1 MRLRSLISVAALAA
15 AASLGGQVQAATALT
30 VNVTLTIDA
39 TIDVNWCLTSGAGDD
54 ATAQA
59 WVLGA
64 SIPLNTAHQ
73 STGTG
78 ADGTAPVARFI
89 ENNSNA
95 TVDIAVVCGNS
106 TNWNVGPTAAAN
118 VFMMQAKIDAGGT
131 YVSIDTSVND
141 WINNLAHHAASTV
154 RSGEVFL
161 QLTTPSSITVGGGRQ
176 QTIVVTFTASADSG
190 D

>member
-54 ATAQA
+54 PAAQS
-59 WVLGA
+59 WILGA
-64 SIPLNTAHQ
+64 TIPLSTAHE
-73 STGTG
+73 SAGTG
-78 ADGTAPVARFI
+78 LDGTTPVARFI

-95 TVDIAVVCGNS
+95 TVDIAVASGNS
-106 TNWNVGPTAAAN
+106 TNWNVAAAAGVN
-118 VFMMQAKIDAGGT
+118 EFKMEAKLNQGGT
-131 YVSIDTSVND
+131 YVSIASSVND
-141 WINNLAHHAASTV
+141 WINNLAHHAGSTV

-161 QLTTPSSITVGGGRQ
+161 QLTTPSSITIGGGRQ